1 MKRRDS
7 SSAPAPSMQKVPIRA
22 CCTIRT
28 TPSMSFRF
36 KVDTITS
43 RSDSPMRRCRAKENR
58 VMTVMKPSPPNW
70 IITRMTVCP
79 NRLHWSQVSATMRP
93 VTQEAEVAV
102 NRLANSPAL

>member
-1 MKRRDS
+1 
-7 SSAPAPSMQKVPIRA
+7 
-22 CCTIRT
+22 
-28 TPSMSFRF
+28 
-36 KVDTITS
+36 
-43 RSDSPMRRCRAKENR
+43 
-58 VMTVMKPSPPNW
+58 MTVMKPSPPNW